1 GRRVLGEPGAD
12 RRERRREGA
21 APDDRHGEPR
31 VRRRDPRA
39 LRASTRHHAA
49 RRCRDPVVPPPQRA
63 RRLPAA
69 GGLPRPPR
77 QGRVPGTIR
86 RRLPAQAG
94 RRRELR
100 PLVRDAVR
108 ARAHRGHRDPRSCPD
123 RRRAPAG
130 RCVRRRLDPGGGPDA
145 VRGAP
150 RPAVPTRER
159 RLSRPRV
166 HPVRHRVVPVPH
178 AATGRTPRERV
189 VLRLQPREDL
199 PMSDR
204 PNGRRTAILGG
215 GKMGEALL
223 SGLIRSGGRTPDEL
237 IVTCRRDER
246 ARELAGKYGVTATL
260 DNGEATRWA
269 DVLVLMA
276 KPQDMEILVEQIR
289 EHVSTS
295 DLVISFAAGIRT
307 SCVEKHLPDDVPVVR
322 VMSNVPVMVDEAMS
336 VIAAGS
342 HAGDEDLSVAE
353 ELLGYVGKVLRL
365 KETHLDAVTATSG
378 SGPAYFF
385 LLAEAMIEACILLGL
400 SRDVATELIVQTM
413 LGSAKMLRDTGRHPV
428 ELREMVTS
436 PGGTTIEAIRR
447 LEEAGVRAAFL
458 NAIDAAKRRSEEL
471 ARGDDEEER
480 S

>member
-1 GRRVLGEPGAD
+1 
-12 RRERRREGA
+12 
-21 APDDRHGEPR
+21 
-31 VRRRDPRA
+31 
-39 LRASTRHHAA
+39 
-49 RRCRDPVVPPPQRA
+49 
-63 RRLPAA
+63 
-69 GGLPRPPR
+69 
-77 QGRVPGTIR
+77 
-86 RRLPAQAG
+86 
-94 RRRELR
+94 
-100 PLVRDAVR
+100 
-108 ARAHRGHRDPRSCPD
+108 
-123 RRRAPAG
+123 
-130 RCVRRRLDPGGGPDA
+130 
-145 VRGAP
+145 
-150 RPAVPTRER
+150 
-159 RLSRPRV
+159 
-166 HPVRHRVVPVPH
+166 
-178 AATGRTPRERV
+178 
-189 VLRLQPREDL
+189 
-199 PMSDR
+199 MSDR
-204 PNGRRTAILGG
+204 AKGRRTAVLGG

-237 IVTCRRDER
+237 IVSCRRDER

-276 KPQDMEILVEQIR
+276 KPQDMETLLEQIR
-289 EHVSTS
+289 EHVTTS

-307 SCVEKHLPDDVPVVR
+307 SFVEKHLPDEVAVVR

-336 VIAAGS
+336 VIAAGG
-342 HAGDEDLSVAE
+342 HAAEQDLAVTE

-458 NAIDAAKRRSEEL
+458 NAIDAARRRSEEL

-480 S
+480 A